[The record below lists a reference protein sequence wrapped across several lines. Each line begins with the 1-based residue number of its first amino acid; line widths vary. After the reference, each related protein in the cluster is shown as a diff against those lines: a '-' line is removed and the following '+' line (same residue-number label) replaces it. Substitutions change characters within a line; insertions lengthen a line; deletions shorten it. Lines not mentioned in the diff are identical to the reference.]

1 MATVMMQSNED
12 KSPPGHT
19 SNTLSRVLKY
29 VSLRAVILFLMV
41 AVGIFIT
48 IIIVNYG
55 GYIDKIHQANINDA
69 LGFVPLGMRGA
80 SLEEVAQRIEQL
92 RWAMEE
98 AYGLHQP
105 FLLRCVRWW
114 YQTMTL
120 DWGATY
126 RIGIHAYTS
135 GETPITQIVLERVP
149 YTLLL
154 AGATN
159 IILFFASIGV
169 ALNLSKK
176 HGGFMDRIIVALSPF
191 SSIPNWIYGVIL
203 TVIFAGEL
211 HLLPFNG
218 LYDTFPPA
226 TKLGYVW
233 VVLRHMIL
241 PVTAIFLGMFFTTV
255 YTWRTFFL
263 IHAGEDYLETA
274 KAKGLPD
281 RVIERRYVLRP
292 TLPFLITSFTI
303 MIITFW
309 QGIIVLE
316 VYFDWP
322 GLGQLFITSITAMQ
336 ISITT
341 AIVATFAFLLGI
353 SIFFLDIIYVFVD
366 PRLKISG
373 SSQSFKP
380 VSHWKDRLSSLSSIT
395 SFLPSLD
402 IRGRVDTLVNKSF
415 KLASRLE
422 KKVTRA
428 VSPTQLTRI
437 HSPGR
442 IISQGSCPYLKLENQ
457 RAFVMQAPPSRCR
470 CYLYDRPER
479 IGSTF
484 QAQVCRV
491 VAYHN
496 CPRLMPEPASLRSP
510 ATTVISSRQVKVRPK
525 KQPSLP
531 APLKELLRY
540 PAAVIGVAIIIALIG
555 LSIYTVI
562 KIPYQEA
569 VQAWIP
575 QTGDKYLLPKNAIP
589 EWVNLF
595 RKDPLPA
602 TIIQDSA
609 KGAAD
614 KVFTPEDKGLTSEV
628 ITYTINYPYGGFPK
642 DMLIV
647 FDGQYE
653 KKPFVILTWTTPDG
667 REFNLGNFSAVST
680 QRYLISEDIPDKYVV
695 GRGVSMPGISVS
707 GTGGGAPPVQVLF
720 NEPDVATLT
729 RPLKGTYTLRI
740 DTTLFEPNSNL
751 DAEFVLYGEVYG
763 LAGTDDMRRDLLV
776 PLLWGTPIALAFGFL
791 GAIATGMLSM
801 VIAAV
806 GVWFGGVVDALI
818 QRLTEVNMILPVLPL
833 AITIFY
839 LYSKSIWMILG
850 VIIILSI
857 FGSSIKT
864 YRSAF
869 LQVKEA
875 PYVEA
880 ALSYGASNWRIIKNY
895 LVPRIIP
902 LLIPQLV
909 ILVPSYVFFEATLAY
924 LNVSDPALPTW
935 GKVIYDAITRGIY
948 HGYYY
953 WVLEPVAMMILTGL
967 AFAIVGFALDSI
979 LNPRLRRR

>member
-1 MATVMMQSNED
+1 MATDMMQSGED
-12 KSPPGHT
+12 TSPQEPT
-19 SNTLSRVLKY
+19 SSTLSRVLKY
-29 VSLRAVILFLMV
+29 VSLRAVVLFLMV
-41 AVGIFIT
+41 AVGIFFT

-55 GYIDKIHQANINDA
+55 GYIDKIHQADINEA
-69 LGFVPLGMRGA
+69 LNFVSLGMRDA
-80 SLEEVAQRIEQL
+80 SIEEVAQRTEQL

-105 FLLRCVRWW
+105 FLLRCIRWW
-114 YQTMTL
+114 YQTMTF
-120 DWGATY
+120 DWGTTY
-126 RIGIHAYTS
+126 RIGIRAYTS
-135 GETPITQIVLERVP
+135 GETPITKIVLERVP

-159 IILFFASIGV
+159 ILLFFASIGV

-176 HGGFMDRIIVALSPF
+176 HGSFIDRIIVALSPF

-203 TVIFAGEL
+203 VLIFAGEL

-233 VVLRHMIL
+233 VVIRHMIL
-241 PVTAIFLGMFFTTV
+241 PVTAIFLGMFFSAV

-281 RVIERRYVLRP
+281 RIIERRYVLRP

-322 GLGQLFITSITAMQ
+322 GLGQLFMTSITARQ
-336 ISITT
+336 ISITS

-373 SSQSFKP
+373 SSQSFRP
-380 VSHWKDRLSSLSSIT
+380 VSSWKDRLSSLLSIK
-395 SFLPSLD
+395 SFLPSLN
-402 IRGRVDTLVNKSF
+402 IRGRIDNLANKSVSF
-415 KLASRLE
+415 ASRLQRI
-422 KKVTRA
+422 VTRTR
-428 VSPTQLTRI
+428 SPTHASQIR
-437 HSPGR
+437 SPGR
-442 IISQGSCPYLKLENQ
+442 IISQGHCPYLRLENK
-457 RAFVMQAPPSRCR
+457 RAFAMQAPPSRCR
-470 CYLYDRPER
+470 CYLYDHPER
-479 IGSTF
+479 IGSVF
-484 QAQVCRV
+484 QTQVCRV
-491 VAYHN
+491 AAYHN
-496 CPRLMPEPASLRSP
+496 CPRLMPAYTSQQLP
-510 ATTVISSRQVKVRPK
+510 ATTAISSRQEKVRQK
-525 KQPSLP
+525 KPRSLP
-531 APLKELLRY
+531 APLKELFRY
-540 PAAVIGVAIIIALIG
+540 PAAVVGVAIIIALIG

-569 VQAWIP
+569 VRAWVP
-575 QTGDKYLLPKNAIP
+575 LTPDKYLLPKNAMP

-595 RKDPLPA
+595 RKDKLPA

-609 KGAAD
+609 KGAGV

-628 ITYTINYPYGGFPK
+628 ITYTINYPYGDFPK

-680 QRYLISEDIPDKYVV
+680 QRYLVSEDIPDKYVAGKGVAMPRV
-695 GRGVSMPGISVS
+695 GLS
-707 GTGGGAPPVQVLF
+707 GTGGAPAVQVLF
-720 NEPDVATLT
+720 NEPNTAALT
-729 RPLKGTYTLRI
+729 KPLQGTYTLRI

-751 DAEFVLYGEVYG
+751 DAEFILYGEVYG

-776 PLLWGTPIALAFGFL
+776 PLLWGTPVALAFGFL
-791 GAIATGMLSM
+791 GAIATGVLSM
-801 VIAAV
+801 IIAAV
-806 GVWFGGVVDALI
+806 GVWFGGVVDAVI
-818 QRLTEVNMILPVLPL
+818 QRLTEVNMILPVLPI

-924 LNVSDPALPTW
+924 LNVSDPVLPTW
-935 GKVIYDAITRGIY
+935 GKVIYDAVTRGIY

-967 AFAIVGFALDSI
+967 AFAVVGFALDSI

>member
-1 MATVMMQSNED
+1 MMQSSED
-12 KSPPGHT
+12 T
-19 SNTLSRVLKY
+19 SIQGPTSSTLSRILKY
-29 VSLRAVILFLMV
+29 VSLRAVVLFLMV

-48 IIIVNYG
+48 ILIVNYG
-55 GYIDKIHQANINDA
+55 GYIDKIHQADINEA
-69 LGFVPLGMRGA
+69 LNFVSLGMRGA
-80 SLEEVAQRIEQL
+80 SIEEVAQRTEQL

-114 YQTMTL
+114 YQTMTF
-120 DWGATY
+120 DWGTTY

-135 GETPITQIVLERVP
+135 GETPITKIVLERVP

-233 VVLRHMIL
+233 VVFRHMIL
-241 PVTAIFLGMFFTTV
+241 PVTAIFLGMFFSTV

-322 GLGQLFITSITAMQ
+322 GLGQLFMISIAGLQ

-380 VSHWKDRLSSLSSIT
+380 VIRWRERLSSLLSIK

-402 IRGRVDTLVNKSF
+402 IRGRIDTLARKSF
-415 KLASRLE
+415 SLASRLE
-422 KKVTRA
+422 RKVTRA
-428 VSPTQLTRI
+428 LSPTQAAQFR
-437 HSPGR
+437 SPGW
-442 IISQGSCPYLKLENQ
+442 ISSQGFCPYLRLENK

-479 IGSTF
+479 IGSFF
-484 QAQVCRV
+484 QTQVCRV
-491 VAYHN
+491 VGYHN
-496 CPRLMPEPASLRSP
+496 CPRLSPAHTSQRSP
-510 ATTVISSRQVKVRPK
+510 ATTVISSHRAIVRQK
-525 KQPSLP
+525 KQHSLP

-540 PAAVIGVAIIIALIG
+540 PAAVVGVAIIVALIG

-569 VQAWIP
+569 VQAWVP
-575 QTGDKYLLPKNAIP
+575 LTPDKYLLPKNAMP

-595 RKDPLPA
+595 RKDSLPA

-609 KGAAD
+609 KGVAD
-614 KVFTPEDKGLTSEV
+614 KVYIPEDKGLSGEV
-628 ITYTINYPYGGFPK
+628 ITYTINYPYGDFPK
-642 DMLIV
+642 DMLLI

-667 REFNLGNFSAVST
+667 REFNLGNFSVVST
-680 QRYLISEDIPDKYVV
+680 QRYLVSEDIPDKYVV
-695 GRGVSMPGISVS
+695 GKGVALPRVGLS
-707 GTGGGAPPVQVLF
+707 GTGGAPPVQVLF
-720 NEPDVATLT
+720 NEPDTATLT
-729 RPLKGTYTLRI
+729 KPLQGTYTLRI

-751 DAEFVLYGEVYG
+751 DAELVLYGEVYG

-776 PLLWGTPIALAFGFL
+776 PMLWGIPIALAFGFL
-791 GAIATGMLSM
+791 GAIATGVLSM

-806 GVWFGGVVDALI
+806 GVWFGGVVDAVI
-818 QRLTEVNMILPVLPL
+818 QRITEVNMILPVLPI

-839 LYSKSIWMILG
+839 LYSQSIWMILG

-935 GKVIYDAITRGIY
+935 GKVIYDAITRGVY

>member
-1 MATVMMQSNED
+1 MATVMMQSSED
-12 KSPPGHT
+12 TSPQNPSSG
-19 SNTLSRVLKY
+19 TLSRVLKY
-29 VSLRAVILFLMV
+29 VSLRAVVLLLMV

-48 IIIVNYG
+48 ILIVNYG
-55 GYIDKIHQANINDA
+55 GYIDNIHQAEINEA
-69 LGFVPLGMRGA
+69 LNYVSLGMRGA
-80 SLEEVAQRIEQL
+80 TLEEVAQRTEQL

-114 YQTMTL
+114 YQTMTF
-120 DWGATY
+120 DWGTTH
-126 RIGIHAYTS
+126 RIGIYAYTS
-135 GETPITQIVLERVP
+135 GETPITKVVLERVP

-159 IILFFASIGV
+159 IILFFASILV
-169 ALNLSKK
+169 AMNLSKK
-176 HGGFMDRIIVALSPF
+176 YGSFMDRIIVALSPF

-233 VVLRHMIL
+233 VVIRHMIL
-241 PVTAIFLGMFFTTV
+241 PVTAIFLGMFFSAV

-281 RVIERRYVLRP
+281 RVIERRYILRP

-316 VYFDWP
+316 VFFDWP
-322 GLGQLFITSITAMQ
+322 GLGQLFMTSITGKQ
-336 ISITT
+336 ISVTT
-341 AIVATFAFLLGI
+341 GIVATFAFLLGI

-366 PRLKISG
+366 PRLRING
-373 SSQSFKP
+373 SSQSFRP
-380 VSHWKDRLSSLSSIT
+380 VSRWKDRLDLLGSIN
-395 SFLPSLD
+395 SFLSSLD
-402 IRGRVDTLVNKSF
+402 IQERIDSLVDKGFSF
-415 KLASRLE
+415 ASRLE
-422 KKVTRA
+422 RKVARA
-428 VSPTQLTRI
+428 VSPTPLTRTY
-437 HSPGR
+437 SSGR
-442 IISQGSCPYLKLENQ
+442 INTQRYCSYLRLENKH
-457 RAFVMQAPPSRCR
+457 ALVAQAPPSRCR
-470 CYLYDRPER
+470 CFLYDRPER
-479 IGSTF
+479 IGTAF
-484 QAQVCRV
+484 QAQVCRTV
-491 VAYHN
+491 TYHN
-496 CPRLMPEPASLRSP
+496 CPRLISAVASYSTPSVL
-510 ATTVISSRQVKVRPK
+510 AISSPQPKIRQK

-531 APLKELLRY
+531 TPLKELLRY
-540 PAAVIGVAIIIALIG
+540 PAAVVGVAIIIALIG

-562 KIPYQEA
+562 TIPYQEA
-569 VQAWIP
+569 VQVWTP
-575 QTGDKYLLPKNAIP
+575 LTPDKYLLPKNAMP

-602 TIIQDSA
+602 TIVQDSA

-614 KVFTPEDKGLTSEV
+614 KEFFPESKGLTSEV
-628 ITYTINYPYGGFPK
+628 ITYTINYPYGDFPK
-642 DMLIV
+642 DLLLI

-667 REFNLGNFSAVST
+667 REFKLGNFSVVST
-680 QRYLISEDIPDKYVV
+680 QRYLVSEDIPDKYVV
-695 GRGVSMPGISVS
+695 GRGVSMPRVMLS
-707 GTGGGAPPVQVLF
+707 GTGGAPPVQVLF
-720 NEPDVATLT
+720 NEPNAETLT
-729 RPLKGTYTLRI
+729 KPLKGTYTLRV
-740 DTTLFEPNSNL
+740 DTTLFEPTSNL
-751 DAEFVLYGEVYG
+751 DAELVLYGDVYG

-776 PLLWGTPIALAFGFL
+776 PMLWGIPIALAFGFL
-791 GAIATGMLSM
+791 GAIATGVLSM
-801 VIAAV
+801 MIAAV
-806 GVWFGGVVDALI
+806 GVWFGGVVDAVI
-818 QRLTEVNMILPVLPL
+818 QRITEVNMILPVLPI
-833 AITIFY
+833 AITIYY
-839 LYSKSIWMILG
+839 LYSESIWMILG

-924 LNVSDPALPTW
+924 LNVSDPVLPTW
-935 GKVIYDAITRGIY
+935 GKVIYDAITRGVY

-953 WVLEPVAMMILTGL
+953 WVLEPIALMILTGL
-967 AFAIVGFALDSI
+967 AFAVVGFALDSI
-979 LNPRLRRR
+979 LNPRLRSR